1 MGYGFIPYIH
11 NIYATDYVMLVQEPE
26 VIKTLKCIE
35 EFNTKIASD
44 FNIES
49 KAVKAISQRLGL
61 SAVAC
66 MLCGINIA
74 QQLRFKDSDN
84 IVVIAEDTSAPYRDI
99 LRTELLED
107 IDAKHTIEEAMIKH
121 KFRLFMDVTGQRQR
135 DRLFKKKG
143 DFWIRRGIDETV
155 VNKMRDA
162 SFWDELASAY

>member
-1 MGYGFIPYIH
+1 
-11 NIYATDYVMLVQEPE
+11 
-26 VIKTLKCIE
+26 
-35 EFNTKIASD
+35 
-44 FNIES
+44 
-49 KAVKAISQRLGL
+49 
-61 SAVAC
+61 